1 MSTITA
7 TNGATTAAA
16 ATTNQTAATSGGTLD
31 YNSFLEL
38 LVAQLKNQD
47 PTNPA
52 DPTAYVSQLAS
63 FSSVEQL
70 VNANS
75 KLDAMLTQSE
85 FSQAAAVIGRTV
97 TAADGSIS
105 GQIAS
110 VQITSQGL
118 TATLTDG
125 QSIILSDGVSIS

>member
-1 MSTITA
+1 MSVTA
-7 TNGATTAAA
+7 TTSATTAAA
-16 ATTNQTAATSGGTLD
+16 ATTDTSSSTGKTLD
-31 YNSFLEL
+31 YNSFLQL

-52 DPTAYVSQLAS
+52 DPTTFVAQLAS

-75 KLDAMLTQSE
+75 KLGSMLTQGE
-85 FSQAAAVIGRTV
+85 LSQAAAVIGRTV
-97 TAADGSIS
+97 TSSDGSIS

-110 VQITSQGL
+110 VQITSSGL
-118 TATLTDG
+118 TATLADG
-125 QSIILSDGVSIS
+125 QSLVLGEGVSIS